1 MFGLERQSAH
11 TLCIASEQ
19 IQSSTK
25 VTFPVKGLQ
34 QMSFKSLFT
43 LTATNLKVLK
53 SYKIPTENILLG
65 HAFDVYI
72 VE

>member
-25 VTFPVKGLQ
+25 VTSVKGLQ

-43 LTATNLKVLK
+43 LTTTNLKVLK
-53 SYKIPTENILLG
+53 SYKIPTENFLLG